1 MGHAITVDMPQE
13 VYEALAKTARQT
25 GQTPEELAARWLAAV
40 VRQSASDPLE
50 RFIGGIPTNIP
61 DSGRPTRSVYRQNTQ
76 RRDVGLR
83 LRGRINA

>member
-13 VYEALAKTARQT
+13 VYESLARTAQQT

-40 VRQSASDPLE
+40 VRQAAGDPLE

-61 DSGRPTRSVYRQNTQ
+61 DWTDRHDHYIGRTLKDALSDSDDEVE
-76 RRDVGLR
+76 
-83 LRGRINA
+83 

>member
-40 VRQSASDPLE
+40 IQRSASDPLE

-61 DSGRPTRSVYRQNTQ
+61 DWADRHDRYSAAP
-76 RRDVGLR
+76 DLR
-83 LRGRINA
+83 LQTLTINA

>member
-61 DSGRPTRSVYRQNTQ
+61 DWADRHDQYIGKTLKDAMSDSDYEVE
-76 RRDVGLR
+76 
-83 LRGRINA
+83 